1 MKSSASNYHSPVF
14 VIGNPRSGTTLLRL
28 LIASHRNICIPPEC
42 GFALWLEKTRSGW
55 SEQNLKSPTEIQCFL
70 DDLIAC
76 RKFDTWNLPQEII
89 REEIRK
95 RQPTNFPAL
104 IESVY
109 QAYLHR
115 NKPEALRWGDK
126 NNFHVQHVTDLNN
139 LFPGSKFIHI
149 VRDVRDV
156 ACSYRELKTLDSNS
170 PYRPNLPFEIE
181 EICDEWKTNVQTV
194 LNAFSNLEAE
204 QSMVV
209 RYEDI
214 VTNPSGAAEN
224 ICSFLDEAYDAEML
238 NFHLH
243 DLEPKQTMDWKTKT
257 RSPVSA
263 ISLGRFRRDLPTAET
278 TIATHMCRDLLA
290 QFGYSSIEK

>member
-1 MKSSASNYHSPVF
+1 MNSSMSDRHSPVF

-28 LIASHRNICIPPEC
+28 LIASHKNICIPPEC

-55 SEQNLKSPTEIQCFL
+55 SKHDLESPTEIQGFL

-76 RKFDTWNLPQEII
+76 RKFDTWNLPRENVLAQIQE
-89 REEIRK
+89 
-95 RQPTNFPAL
+95 RQPESFSAL
-104 IESVY
+104 IEAVY
-109 QAYLHR
+109 RAYLVQ
-115 NKPEALRWGDK
+115 NKPEASRWGDK
-126 NNFHVQHVTDLNN
+126 NNFHVQHVADLNN
-139 LFPGSKFIHI
+139 LFPDSKFIHI

-156 ACSYRELKTLDSNS
+156 ACSYRELKSLDSAS

-181 EICDEWKTNVQTV
+181 EICNEWKTNVQAV
-194 LNAFSNLEAE
+194 LAAFSNLAM
-204 QSMVV
+204 QQTMAV

-214 VTNPSGAAEN
+214 VLDPSGTSES
-224 ICSFLDEAYDAEML
+224 ICSFLDEEYDAEML

-257 RSPVSA
+257 RSPVSPV
-263 ISLGRFRRDLPTAET
+263 SLERFRRDLPAAET
-278 TIATHMCRDLLA
+278 ATATLMCHDLLS